1 MDSFELL
8 LEPFEQLFAVVIE
21 QDEDKGRVLPLVL
34 LLEVFNIV
42 GEFPCQQKRF
52 ELV

>member
-21 QDEDKGRVLPLVL
+21 QDDKGRVLSLVL
-34 LLEVFNIV
+34 LLEVFDIV